1 MSPLKR
7 KNGKWG
13 HALLSLSLM
22 HPFIHKILDYNRYI
36 VKKKIVS
43 RQTTAHE
50 LKKKKIIRKKA
61 NRDFV
66 QVSFIPSGEL
76 KKNELRPP
84 DDSYTMYCT
93 ITAYLNG
100 S

>member
-1 MSPLKR
+1 
-7 KNGKWG
+7 
-13 HALLSLSLM
+13 
-22 HPFIHKILDYNRYI
+22 
-36 VKKKIVS
+36 
-43 RQTTAHE
+43 
-50 LKKKKIIRKKA
+50 
-61 NRDFV
+61 V

-100 S
+100 SYIVIFPPVGTMSDTISIQFDSKIVCSFLFYFIFLSHSVETRPGLCVAGRHDLSFGL